1 MVGRTRN
8 KERWGVFLQGPSPPA
23 LVRVKV
29 EELGVELFQLPSLG
43 GSDVAAR
50 GACCAPGPEAGGA
63 SVDEV
68 SHPPFRGVPRRQTHD
83 APGARPLQKLLR
95 ERQARL
101 WGETSRGRR
110 RKSAPFKS
118 VSVPQC
124 ARSQR

>member
-23 LVRVKV
+23 LVRVKL

-68 SHPPFRGVPRRQTHD
+68 SHPPFRGVPRQTQD
-83 APGARPLQKLLR
+83 APGARPLHDLIAGDKPR
-95 ERQARL
+95 P
-101 WGETSRGRR
+101 SR
-110 RKSAPFKS
+110 SCASFKS
-118 VSVPQC
+118 MSVPQC